1 MNNEDGALHGDR
13 EVRKMSTSENYLRD
27 GRDLWRMSWLPSR
40 VSGWTEKSESWEV
53 EREDNGF
60 SFQRVGFAVS
70 VGWPNGR
77 GS

>member
-1 MNNEDGALHGDR
+1 MVT

-27 GRDLWRMSWLPSR
+27 GRDLWRMIWLPGR